1 MSRTIHVL
9 LLALACLPVQATE
22 PLLKTSTS
30 WDGGELAYPE
40 GQAEITAIKLIAKD
54 GQWAPF
60 HCHPMPTLGY
70 VLSGTVKVQL
80 MNGQEATF
88 KQGESVVEVMRPL
101 HRGQGVS
108 GDAELVVFYAGA
120 EGLPTTFAHGAAGAE
135 THCVE

>member
-1 MSRTIHVL
+1 MSRSIYVL
-9 LLALACLPVQATE
+9 LLALACLPVLAAE

-40 GQAEITAIKLIAKD
+40 GQAEITAIKLTAKD

-70 VLSGTVKVQL
+70 ILSGTVKVQL

-88 KQGESVVEVMRPL
+88 KQGESVVEVMRTL
-101 HRGQGVS
+101 HRGQGVG

-120 EGLPTTFAHGAAGAE
+120 EGLPTTFAHGEAGE
-135 THCVE
+135 GRR